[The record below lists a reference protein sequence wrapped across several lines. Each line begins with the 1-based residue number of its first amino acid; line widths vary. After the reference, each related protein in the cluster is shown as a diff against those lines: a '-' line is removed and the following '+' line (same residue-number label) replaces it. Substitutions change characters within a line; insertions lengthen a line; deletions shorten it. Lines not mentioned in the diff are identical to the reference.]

1 MLLHVFV
8 SLCPSFGCREFFA
21 TGGLQ
26 NGTSH
31 LYDVTNILAFEFLN
45 FICYQALVSS
55 INAIYFQAVIDGRA
69 CHCANGGVHS
79 RSITSGC

>member
-45 FICYQALVSS
+45 FICYQSFVSS
-55 INAIYFQAVIDGRA
+55 INAIYFQAVIDGRT
-69 CHCANGGVHS
+69 CDCTNGSVHS
-79 RSITSGC
+79 RSISSRG